1 MVYDAAL
8 HSHYIKAG
16 GQREGLFLRCA
27 GAKIPPMPNPV
38 PPPISNTFYIAG
50 NIIFDLA
57 TGEAKNVLTLVNKPE
72 DASIFTATDAQ
83 NYLNFVQLRAQN
95 IVWTIEHLPPLT
107 TTPLLLKKVAGI
119 PTVDRFI
126 IKGVQYV

>member
-1 MVYDAAL
+1 
-8 HSHYIKAG
+8 
-16 GQREGLFLRCA
+16 
-27 GAKIPPMPNPV
+27 MPNPV

-107 TTPLLLKKVAGI
+107 TTLINSVRHYVAILFPTAAVKGYYKTAGAMFLSSRRTFFRPFTYYTKLWAICLL
-119 PTVDRFI
+119 
-126 IKGVQYV
+126 